1 MLWGCHI
8 SVGTSE
14 VVCGRDI
21 TSAEFMRI
29 SECVIRFTA
38 LNTDEGDGERSA
50 TGGYLEEGCVDQATQ

>member
-1 MLWGCHI
+1 M
-8 SVGTSE
+8 
-14 VVCGRDI
+14 CGRAL

-50 TGGYLEEGCVDQATQ
+50 MGGYLEEGCVDQATQ